1 MRMLD
6 LIAKKRDN
14 KELSKEEIEFIIK
27 SYTNEETPDY
37 QMSAF
42 LMAVYFNGMTDQ
54 ESTDLA
60 LAMMHSGDIFDLSKI
75 EGIKVD
81 KHSTGGVGDKVTL
94 VLGPLVAS
102 CGAKFAKMSGRGL
115 GHTGGTLDKLES
127 IPGYNIVLDE
137 EAFIKQVNE
146 IGVAVIGQSKNITPA
161 DKKMYAL
168 RDVTATV
175 RSIPLIASSIMSKK
189 LASGADAICLD
200 VKVGNGAFM
209 SDIEEAKKLAELM
222 VSIGKLA
229 GRRVKAILTNMDE
242 PLGFAVGNS
251 LEVIEAIETLKGNGP
266 KDLETVV
273 LEVGSY
279 LIEDAGILNKNDA
292 MVLLKEKLHNG
303 EAFNKLVELVVAQGG
318 DVSYIKNIDKF
329 KKATQII
336 PLVAD
341 KEGFIE
347 SMTTIDIG
355 LAAAYLG
362 AGRETVD
369 GKIDPAVGIMFK
381 KKIGDRVNVGD
392 VILEIHANEKGVED
406 AFNTLK
412 NAIHI
417 GSKKNEVTLIEG
429 VIVWVLHSLQVEQLV

>member
-14 KELSKEEIEFIIK
+14 KELSKNEIEFIIK
-27 SYTNEETPDY
+27 SYTNEEVPDY

-42 LMAVYFNGMTDQ
+42 LMSVYFNGMTDQ

-60 LAMMHSGDIFDLSKI
+60 LAMMHSGDVFDLSLI
-75 EGIKVD
+75 DGIKVD

-137 EAFIKQVNE
+137 QSFIKQVNE

-168 RDVTATV
+168 RDVTGTV

-222 VSIGKLA
+222 VNIGKLA
-229 GRRVKAILTNMDE
+229 GRKVKAILTNMDE
-242 PLGFAVGNS
+242 PLGFSVGNS

-279 LIEDAGILNKNDA
+279 LIEDAGIATKDEA
-292 MVLLKEKLHNG
+292 MTLLKDKLDNG
-303 EAFNKLVELVVAQGG
+303 EAFNKLIELVSAQGG
-318 DVSYIKNIDKF
+318 DISFIKDVSKF
-329 KKATQII
+329 KKASRII
-336 PLVAD
+336 PLIAD

-369 GKIDPAVGIMFK
+369 GQIDPAVGIVFK
-381 KKIGDRVNVGD
+381 KKIGDRVMVGD
-392 VILEIHANEKGVED
+392 VILEIHANDKGIED

-412 NAIHI
+412 EAIHI
-417 GSKKNEVTLIEG
+417 GSKKNDVTLIEG
-429 VIVWVLHSLQVEQLV
+429 VIV

>member
-14 KELSKEEIEFIIK
+14 KELSKNEIEFIIK
-27 SYTNEETPDY
+27 SYTNEEVPDY

-42 LMAVYFNGMTDQ
+42 LMSVYFNGMTDQ

-60 LAMMHSGDIFDLSKI
+60 LAMMHSGDVFDLSLI
-75 EGIKVD
+75 DGIKVD

-137 EAFIKQVNE
+137 QSFIKQVNE

-168 RDVTATV
+168 RDVTGTV

-222 VSIGKLA
+222 VNIGKLA
-229 GRRVKAILTNMDE
+229 GRKVKAILTNMDE
-242 PLGFAVGNS
+242 PLGFSVGNS

-279 LIEDAGILNKNDA
+279 LIEDAGIATKDEA
-292 MVLLKEKLHNG
+292 MTLLKEKLDNG
-303 EAFNKLVELVVAQGG
+303 EAFNKLIELVSAQGG
-318 DVSYIKNIDKF
+318 DISFIKDVSKF
-329 KKATQII
+329 KKASRII
-336 PLVAD
+336 PLIAD

-369 GKIDPAVGIMFK
+369 GQIDPAVGIVFK
-381 KKIGDRVNVGD
+381 KKIGDRVMVGD
-392 VILEIHANEKGVED
+392 VILEIHANDKGIED

-412 NAIHI
+412 EAIHI
-417 GSKKNEVTLIEG
+417 GTKKNDVTLIEG
-429 VIVWVLHSLQVEQLV
+429 VIV

>member
-14 KELSKEEIEFIIK
+14 KELSKNEIEFIIK
-27 SYTNEETPDY
+27 SYTNEEVPDY

-42 LMAVYFNGMTDQ
+42 LMSVYFNGMTDQ

-60 LAMMHSGDIFDLSKI
+60 LAMMHSGDVFDLSLI
-75 EGIKVD
+75 DGIKVD

-137 EAFIKQVNE
+137 QSFIKQVNE

-168 RDVTATV
+168 RDVTGTV

-222 VSIGKLA
+222 VNIGKLA
-229 GRRVKAILTNMDE
+229 GRKVKAILTNMDE
-242 PLGFAVGNS
+242 PLGFSVGNS

-279 LIEDAGILNKNDA
+279 LIEDAGIATKDA
-292 MVLLKEKLHNG
+292 AMTLLKEKLDNG
-303 EAFNKLVELVVAQGG
+303 EAFNKLIELVSAQGG
-318 DVSYIKNIDKF
+318 DISFIKDVSKF
-329 KKATQII
+329 KKASRII
-336 PLVAD
+336 PLIAD

-369 GKIDPAVGIMFK
+369 GQIDPAVGIVFK
-381 KKIGDRVNVGD
+381 KKIGDRVMVGD
-392 VILEIHANEKGVED
+392 VILEIHANDKGIED

-412 NAIHI
+412 EAIHI
-417 GSKKNEVTLIEG
+417 GSKKNDVTLIEG
-429 VIVWVLHSLQVEQLV
+429 VIV

>member
-14 KELSKEEIEFIIK
+14 KELSKNEIEFIIK
-27 SYTNEETPDY
+27 SYTNEEIPDY

-42 LMAVYFNGMTDQ
+42 LMSVYFNGMTDQ

-60 LAMMHSGDIFDLSKI
+60 LAMMHSGDVFDLSLI
-75 EGIKVD
+75 DGIKVD

-137 EAFIKQVNE
+137 QSFIKQVNE

-168 RDVTATV
+168 RDVTGTV

-222 VSIGKLA
+222 VNIGKLA
-229 GRRVKAILTNMDE
+229 GRKVKAILTNMDE
-242 PLGFAVGNS
+242 PLGFSVGNS

-279 LIEDAGILNKNDA
+279 LIEDAGIATKDEA
-292 MVLLKEKLHNG
+292 MTLLKEKLDNG
-303 EAFNKLVELVVAQGG
+303 EAFNKLIELVSAQGG
-318 DVSYIKNIDKF
+318 DISFIKDVSKF
-329 KKATQII
+329 KKASRII
-336 PLVAD
+336 PLIAD

-369 GKIDPAVGIMFK
+369 GQIDPAVGIVFK
-381 KKIGDRVNVGD
+381 KKIGDRVMVGD
-392 VILEIHANEKGVED
+392 VILEIHANDKGIED

-412 NAIHI
+412 EAIHI

-429 VIVWVLHSLQVEQLV
+429 VIV

>member
-14 KELSKEEIEFIIK
+14 KELSKNEIEFIIK
-27 SYTNEETPDY
+27 SYTNEEVPDY

-42 LMAVYFNGMTDQ
+42 LMSVYFNGMTDQ

-60 LAMMHSGDIFDLSKI
+60 LAMMHSGDVFDLSLI
-75 EGIKVD
+75 DGIKVD

-137 EAFIKQVNE
+137 QSFIKQVNE

-168 RDVTATV
+168 RDVTGTV

-222 VSIGKLA
+222 VNIGKLA
-229 GRRVKAILTNMDE
+229 GRKVKAILTNMDE
-242 PLGFAVGNS
+242 PLGFSVGNS

-279 LIEDAGILNKNDA
+279 LIEDAGIATKDEA
-292 MVLLKEKLHNG
+292 MKLLKEKLDNG
-303 EAFNKLVELVVAQGG
+303 EAFNKLIELVSAQGG
-318 DVSYIKNIDKF
+318 DISFIKDVSKF
-329 KKATQII
+329 KKASRII
-336 PLVAD
+336 PLIAD

-369 GKIDPAVGIMFK
+369 GQIDPAVGIVFK
-381 KKIGDRVNVGD
+381 KKIGDRVMVGD
-392 VILEIHANEKGVED
+392 VILEIHANDKGIED

-412 NAIHI
+412 EAIHI
-417 GSKKNEVTLIEG
+417 GSKKNDVTLIEG
-429 VIVWVLHSLQVEQLV
+429 VIV

>member
-1 MRMLD
+1 MLD
-6 LIAKKRDN
+6 LITKKRDN
-14 KELSKEEIEFIIK
+14 QALSKQEIDFIIK
-27 SYTNEETPDY
+27 DYTNGSIPDY

-60 LAMMHSGDIFDLSKI
+60 LAMMTSGDTFDLSDI
-75 EGIKVD
+75 QGIKVD

-94 VLGPLVAS
+94 VLGPLVAA

-115 GHTGGTLDKLES
+115 GHTGGTLDKLEA
-127 IPGYNIVLDE
+127 IPGYNIVLE
-137 EAFIKQVNE
+137 EQAFKDQVNR
-146 IGVAVIGQSKNITPA
+146 IGLSVIGQSKNITPA

-175 RSIPLIASSIMSKK
+175 PSIPLIASSIMSKK

-209 SDIEEAKKLAELM
+209 SDLEEAKKLATLM
-222 VSIGKLA
+222 VQIGKLS
-229 GRRVKAILTNMDE
+229 GRSVKAILTNMDE
-242 PLGFAVGNS
+242 PLGLGVGNS

-273 LEVGSY
+273 LEIGSY
-279 LIEDAGILNKNDA
+279 LLEDAGIASKADA
-292 MVLLKEKLHNG
+292 MALLKEKIQNG
-303 EAFNKLVELVVAQGG
+303 EAFNKLVELVKAQGG
-318 DVSYIKNIDKF
+318 DTSYIYHPEKFEKAKN
-329 KKATQII
+329 II
-336 PLVAD
+336 PLKAD
-341 KEGFIE
+341 KAGYIE

-369 GKIDPAVGIMFK
+369 GLIDPAVGLVFN
-381 KKIGDRVNVGD
+381 KKIGDQVAVGD
-392 VILEIHANEKGVED
+392 TILYIHANEKGLED
-406 AFNTLK
+406 AMKTLK
-412 NAIHI
+412 AAIHI
-417 GSKKNEVTLIEG
+417 GDKQNHVTLIEG
-429 VIVWVLHSLQVEQLV
+429 VIL

>member
-14 KELSKEEIEFIIK
+14 KELSKKEIEFIIK
-27 SYTNEETPDY
+27 SYTNEEIPDY

-42 LMAVYFNGMTDQ
+42 LMSIYFNGMTDQ

-60 LAMMHSGDIFDLSKI
+60 LAMMHSGDVFDLSLI
-75 EGIKVD
+75 DGIKVD

-94 VLGPLVAS
+94 VLGQLVAS

-137 EAFIKQVNE
+137 QSFIKQVNE

-168 RDVTATV
+168 RDVTGTV

-222 VSIGKLA
+222 VNIGKLA
-229 GRRVKAILTNMDE
+229 GRKVKAILTNMDE
-242 PLGFAVGNS
+242 PLGFSVGNS

-279 LIEDAGILNKNDA
+279 LIEDAGIATKDEA
-292 MVLLKEKLHNG
+292 MTLLKEKLDNG
-303 EAFNKLVELVVAQGG
+303 EAFNKLIELVSAQGG
-318 DVSYIKNIDKF
+318 DISFIKDVSKF
-329 KKATQII
+329 KKASRII
-336 PLVAD
+336 PLIAD

-369 GKIDPAVGIMFK
+369 GQIDPAVGIVFK
-381 KKIGDRVNVGD
+381 KKIGDRVMVGD
-392 VILEIHANEKGVED
+392 VILEIHANDKGIED

-412 NAIHI
+412 EAIHI
-417 GSKKNEVTLIEG
+417 GSKKNDVTLIEG
-429 VIVWVLHSLQVEQLV
+429 VIV

>member
-1 MRMLD
+1 MLD
-6 LIAKKRDN
+6 LITKKRDN
-14 KELSKEEIEFIIK
+14 QALSKAEIDFIIK
-27 SYTNEETPDY
+27 DYTSGNIPDY

-60 LAMMHSGDIFDLSKI
+60 LAMMTSGDTFDLSDIK
-75 EGIKVD
+75 GIKVD

-94 VLGPLVAS
+94 VLGPLVAA

-115 GHTGGTLDKLES
+115 GHTGGTLDKLEA

-137 EAFIKQVNE
+137 QAFKDQVNR
-146 IGVAVIGQSKNITPA
+146 IGLSVIGQSKNITPA

-175 RSIPLIASSIMSKK
+175 PSIPLIASSIMSKK

-209 SDIEEAKKLAELM
+209 SDLEEAKKLATLM
-222 VSIGKLA
+222 VQIGKLS
-229 GRRVKAILTNMDE
+229 GRSVKAILTNMDE
-242 PLGFAVGNS
+242 PLGLGVGNS

-273 LEVGSY
+273 LEIGSY
-279 LIEDAGILNKNDA
+279 LLEDAGIASKSEAL
-292 MVLLKEKLHNG
+292 MLLKEKIANG
-303 EAFNKLVELVVAQGG
+303 EAFNKLVELVEAQGG
-318 DVSYIKNIDKF
+318 DSSYIHHPEKF
-329 KKATQII
+329 EKAKHII
-336 PLVAD
+336 PLKAE
-341 KEGFIE
+341 KAGYIE

-369 GKIDPAVGIMFK
+369 GLIDPAVGLVFN
-381 KKIGDRVNVGD
+381 KKIGDYVQVGD
-392 VILEIHANEKGVED
+392 TILYIHANDKGLED
-406 AFNTLK
+406 ATKTLK
-412 NAIHI
+412 AAIKI
-417 GSKKNEVTLIEG
+417 GEKQNHVTLIEG
-429 VIVWVLHSLQVEQLV
+429 VIL

>member
-14 KELSKEEIEFIIK
+14 KELSKNEIEFIIK
-27 SYTNEETPDY
+27 SYTNEEVPDY

-42 LMAVYFNGMTDQ
+42 LMSVYFNGMTDQ

-60 LAMMHSGDIFDLSKI
+60 LAMMHSGDVFDLSLI
-75 EGIKVD
+75 DGIKVD

-137 EAFIKQVNE
+137 QSFIKQVNE

-168 RDVTATV
+168 RDVTGTV

-222 VSIGKLA
+222 VNIGKLA
-229 GRRVKAILTNMDE
+229 GKKVKAILTNMDE
-242 PLGFAVGNS
+242 PLGFSVGNS

-279 LIEDAGILNKNDA
+279 LIEDAGIATKDEA
-292 MVLLKEKLHNG
+292 MTLLKEKLDNG
-303 EAFNKLVELVVAQGG
+303 EAFNKLIELVSAQGG
-318 DVSYIKNIDKF
+318 DISFIKDVSKF
-329 KKATQII
+329 KKASRII
-336 PLVAD
+336 PLIAD

-369 GKIDPAVGIMFK
+369 GQIDPAVGIVFK
-381 KKIGDRVNVGD
+381 KKIGDRVMVGD
-392 VILEIHANEKGVED
+392 VILEIHANDKGIED

-412 NAIHI
+412 EAIHI
-417 GSKKNEVTLIEG
+417 GSKKNDVTLIEG
-429 VIVWVLHSLQVEQLV
+429 VIV